1 MMAWNEDMQMSME
14 DPQITNEQICFDSYF
29 GRNLGMQHN
38 HEYVTP
44 FWLLGTTKRRIPFI
58 VPFKDRWCMQHCRK
72 QPAFGFRTL
81 ISHNATTKWSV
92 EMVSGWGELALREVL
107 EHLPQK
113 ENEGKTTTFE
123 WLSAHQANL
132 SCNSDSGCR
141 LQRFRGLW
149 DGPGIGQ
156 VIIRMKEFWLCILY
170 VCNMIWLHLSVGTV

>member
-14 DPQITNEQICFDSYF
+14 DPQITNEEICFDSYS

-38 HEYVTP
+38 HEYATLS
-44 FWLLGTTKRRIPFI
+44 WLLGTTMPLQN
-58 VPFKDRWCMQHCRK
+58 DLW
-72 QPAFGFRTL
+72 
-81 ISHNATTKWSV
+81 KWSV
-92 EMVSGWGELALREVL
+92 DGGELALREVL

-113 ENEGKTTTFE
+113 STEGKTTMFE

-156 VIIRMKEFWLCILY
+156 VIIRMKEFWLCIRY
-170 VCNMIWLHLSVGTV
+170 VCNMILLHLLVGTV